1 MQSLGASHRCDSS
14 VQKTVPGTFLYQE
27 PTSLFKRVPGTFFEQ
42 YVSGDWHLKIAL
54 AALEIATLFN
64 LYTHCETRIKP
75 VEAILPQR
83 HALVLRLL
91 RLSLVRASQ

>member
-54 AALEIATLFN
+54 AALEIATLLN
-64 LYTHCETRIKP
+64 LYAHCETRLNL
-75 VEAILPQR
+75 VEAILEPR
-83 HALVLRLL
+83 PLLVI
-91 RLSLVRASQ
+91 LSAATDL